1 MIRLLVVGDGERDG
15 VTIPRFVE
23 NVLKTSVDH
32 AFHRWARLH
41 TRGSGRGYARKVKY
55 AVRRAQYEK
64 RDGLVAVV
72 DRDRSRR
79 GERLNVMRRAREED
93 RQTLPRYPTALG
105 EAIPHGE
112 AWLLDDR
119 AAVRAVL
126 QLGTD
131 VVIPTTKKTK
141 NPKRKL
147 EALVEQSSRDDDP
160 SAIFAEIA
168 EAIDPS
174 RCVHSKETG
183 FQAFVKDV
191 RDEIGP
197 LTDENKTG

>member
-15 VTIPRFVE
+15 ATIPRFVE

-41 TRGSGRGYARKVKY
+41 TRGSGKGYARKVKY
-55 AVRRAQYEK
+55 AVRQARTER

-72 DRDRSRR
+72 DRDRSTR
-79 GERLNVMRRAREED
+79 GERFGEMRRAREED
-93 RQTLPRYPTALG
+93 RTSLPPYPTALG

-119 AAVRAVL
+119 DAVRAVL
-126 QLGTD
+126 QLEND

-168 EAIDPS
+168 QALDLS
-174 RCVHSKETG
+174 RCVHAKETG
-183 FQAFVKDV
+183 FQAFVDDL